1 MSKTLFNQNTFNDKN
16 VKNSNNIDDIK
27 IDILK
32 ATTAT
37 ITNATIT
44 DLSNAELQAATT
56 GVAQNAS
63 DITDLENNKQDILR
77 ASNRLNPNYIDAV
90 DDGDSAIITNTEFG
104 SLTGFNNDDGTIQ
117 DQIDSKAKLYDVE
130 APLVKTT
137 REVIVLPQNP
147 ILLSVNHTDTITD
160 GSTDLIESGAVHD
173 GLALKEDAFNVSA
186 SGTLIKDTGSTPHL
200 LSINVASDAGVALGN
215 NQLIYG
221 GGIYQ
226 YLLDN
231 YNKKLTNGS
240 TLQLSIDDTGSGIN
254 INDEISVVLAT
265 GASQTD
271 FGLVNGKL
279 LDDELATKQDTLT
292 DAANGGT
299 GISIDG
305 AGVISADTYGV
316 LSNGGLG
323 ISVGKEFS
331 LDLTNTN
338 ADIEIPQQV
347 IIRNNDEPQLLVSST
362 TLHSNDVAV
371 SIRGSKSGSTSSRQ
385 ANLRFENYDT
395 NLGDEN
401 LLGELSGF
409 VLNHTTNV
417 GGLIFGNY
425 ADGNTGKSAL
435 SMNNNGKF
443 NFTGSVP
450 RDSSAFQ
457 DEVKINV
464 DGDVFVRQGLILEPF
479 DMGVTTFSNGRDDS
493 ATSTASRERIY
504 VKFCPFA
511 DTDGSDWFYLREI
524 GESPYNAGHLALD
537 FHDDAN
543 DVRFSIRNVHSSG
556 QDPDVITPVFD
567 VFSSGVTA
575 HTAVYRI
582 PQMIFYNFDPA
593 QLGNNESG
601 NAKWGEGG
609 IQDVLIATPRITGTQ
624 LASHSNG
631 TITISANGY
640 YRIKVSSNV
649 QQQSYGDRLAFAVYL
664 QIGGTSYFKN
674 AAYNF
679 FGWNYTRNN
688 GDGAHGSITFEDY
701 IYIAASTTVE
711 VRNKLDV
718 NNLTFDDDLNESQ
731 LENYLSVQIER
742 IAETDIT

>member
-16 VKNSNNIDDIK
+16 VKNSNNVDDIK

-117 DQIDSKAKLYDVE
+117 NQIDSKAKLYDVE

-371 SIRGSKSGSTSSRQ
+371 TIRGSKSGSTSARQ
-385 ANLRFENYDT
+385 AQLRFENYDA
-395 NLGDEN
+395 NLSDEN
-401 LLGELSGF
+401 LLGEIGGF
-409 VLNHTTNV
+409 VLDDGTNV

-435 SMNNNGKF
+435 SMNQNGKF

-450 RDSSAFQ
+450 RNSSAFQ

-464 DGDVFVRQGLILEPF
+464 DGDVFVRQGLVLEPF

-493 ATSTASRERIY
+493 ASSSASREKIY
-504 VKFCPFA
+504 IKFLPFG

-524 GESPYNAGHLALD
+524 STGTNAGHLALD
-537 FHDDAN
+537 FHDDSN

-556 QDPDVITPVFD
+556 QDPDVITEVFD
-567 VFSSGVTA
+567 VKSAGVTA

-631 TITISANGY
+631 TITISSDGY

-742 IAETDIT
+742 IAETDIS